1 MSTVV
6 RDLEGFLGEISDAVG
21 STRYYDDIELSV
33 EGIERIIMAAD
44 PAEQGKF
51 SIAFTWQKYVRCF
64 KTCHGLFLTAYHQVF
79 RI

>member
-1 MSTVV
+1 MSTAV

-44 PAEQGKF
+44 PSEQGKPSLAFDAPKPFKLVAANFCSF
-51 SIAFTWQKYVRCF
+51 S
-64 KTCHGLFLTAYHQVF
+64 
-79 RI
+79 